1 MLVIQN
7 NYYLHIGKKKKK
19 LLRLHLRFIKFDIIL
34 TNALK
39 GSHTYF
45 DV

>member
-7 NYYLHIGKKKKK
+7 NYYLHIGKKKK